1 MQNFIETFEFDKIST
16 SVVSFTKSEGGK
28 LLAESL
34 SVIEKD
40 KLLGEL
46 NFLEEMMLII
56 SRYGALPIEFSV
68 NTIPLIE
75 HAKKGGILS
84 IYDLDMIAED
94 VLTSIALAKF
104 IKKIDDS
111 FKLIKEETKK
121 FEDLTSLEKE
131 IHRVITKSQTIDD
144 RATKELFEIR
154 QKISKTEKSLQSEI
168 ASLAVKYKDFLSD
181 DNVTI
186 RNGHFVIPLK
196 TVHKNK
202 VGGIVHDISSTGNTT
217 FVEPS
222 NIVELNN
229 ALVSLKALEAD
240 EIRKI
245 LKSLTN
251 LVLLQEEE
259 ILINNQII
267 SRLDFVSAKAIY
279 GIQNNG
285 IVASLS
291 KSHAI
296 YLKEARHP
304 LIDKNK
310 VVSNSFELDEN
321 NRIIII
327 SGPNAGGKTVALKT
341 VGLLIYMNQCALPIM
356 AVDAKLGYFDN
367 LYSDIGDSQSLS
379 DNLSTFSA
387 HISHLSE
394 IVKVVGVSDLVLI
407 DELGTGTDP
416 QEGEAIALA
425 IIQRLEKVGCLAFIS
440 SHFGTL
446 KEYAFTSKHIINA
459 SMLFDENKLAPT
471 YIFKQGIPGKSYAL
485 DVAYFY
491 GLDREIIA
499 SAKEILHKK
508 QSTDAA
514 LLMEKIHITALENEV
529 AKKQLIVEKE
539 KLLKE
544 KRMLENDKSMLEDK
558 RAKLLESV
566 KEEKEQIL
574 AETQEKIDKVL
585 KELQNPDI
593 KMHEVI
599 DLKKEVA
606 DLKSHVEIFDYNEPI
621 KVGSYVSVPTLGI
634 SGKVMRITG
643 KKAQLHS
650 ESGMSFLVEL
660 SKLHRIEEPKS
671 RNITETNVD
680 SAIVTGI
687 SLELNI
693 IGLRVDEAMSE
704 LDKYL
709 DACQLKN
716 FKQVRI
722 IHGFGSGAL
731 RKASHEHLS
740 KCKFVET
747 FRPGNEYEGGS
758 GATVVTFK

>member
-1 MQNFIETFEFDKIST
+1 MQNFIDTFEFDKISS
-16 SVVSFTKSEGGK
+16 SVVSYTKSEGGK

-34 SVIEKD
+34 LMINKD
-40 KLLGEL
+40 RLASEL
-46 NFLEEMMLII
+46 NFLEEMMLVI
-56 SRYGALPIEFSV
+56 SRYGVLPIDFSV

-84 IYDLDMIAED
+84 IYEIDMIAED

-104 IKKIDDS
+104 IKKIDES
-111 FKLIKEETKK
+111 FKIIKEETKPFK
-121 FEDLTSLEKE
+121 DLTSLEKE

-144 RATKELFEIR
+144 RATKQLFEIR
-154 QKISKTEKSLQSEI
+154 QKIAKTEKVLQSEI
-168 ASLAVKYKDFLSD
+168 ASLAVKYQDFLSD

-196 TVHKNK
+196 TIHKNK
-202 VGGIVHDISSTGNTT
+202 VHGIVHDISSTGNTT

-229 ALVSLKALEAD
+229 NLVSLKALEAD

-245 LKSLTN
+245 LKALTN
-251 LVLLQEEE
+251 LILLQEEE

-267 SRLDFVSAKAIY
+267 ARLDFVSAKALF
-279 GIQNNG
+279 GIENKG

-291 KSHAI
+291 KAQAI
-296 YLKEARHP
+296 YLKDARHP

-310 VVSNSFELDEN
+310 VIPNSFELDEKK
-321 NRIIII
+321 RIIVI

-367 LYSDIGDSQSLS
+367 IYSDIGDSQSLS

-387 HISHLSE
+387 HISNLAE
-394 IVKVVGVSDLVLI
+394 IINLVDSSDLVLI

-425 IIQRLEKVGCLAFIS
+425 IIQRLETVGCLAFIS
-440 SHFGTL
+440 SHFGSL
-446 KEYAFTSKHIINA
+446 KEYAFTSECIINA
-459 SMLFDENKLAPT
+459 SMLFDESKLAPT

-491 GLDREIIA
+491 GLDGNIIEK
-499 SAKEILHKK
+499 AKQILHKK
-508 QSTDAA
+508 QSTDASK
-514 LLMEKIHITALENEV
+514 LMEQIHIVALENEV
-529 AKKQLIVEKE
+529 AKKQLMTEKE
-539 KLLKE
+539 KLAKD
-544 KRMLENDKSMLEDK
+544 KKMLENDKSMLEEK
-558 RAKLLESV
+558 RAKLLENV
-566 KEEKEQIL
+566 ADEKEEIIL
-574 AETQEKIDKVL
+574 QTEEKVNRVL
-585 KELQNPDI
+585 KELQNPNI
-593 KMHEVI
+593 KIHEVI
-599 DLKKEVA
+599 DLKKEVEN
-606 DLKSHVEIFDYNEPI
+606 LKTTVEIIDYNEPI

-643 KKAQLHS
+643 KKALLNS

-660 SKLHRIEEPKS
+660 NKLHRIEEPK
-671 RNITETNVD
+671 RKNITETNID
-680 SAIVTGI
+680 SSIVSSL

-693 IGLRVDEAMSE
+693 IGLRVDEAMAKLS
-704 LDKYL
+704 KYL
-709 DACQLKN
+709 DACLLKK

-731 RKASHEHLS
+731 RKATNEYLS
-740 KCKFVET
+740 KCKFVESS
-747 FRPGNEYEGGS
+747 RPGNEYEGGS

>member
-1 MQNFIETFEFDKIST
+1 MQNFIDTFEFDKIST

-28 LLAESL
+28 LLAKSL
-34 SVIEKD
+34 GVIKKD
-40 KLLGEL
+40 KLASEL
-46 NFLEEMMLII
+46 SFLDEMMLVI
-56 SRYGALPIEFSV
+56 SRYGVLPIEFSV

-84 IYDLDMIAED
+84 IYELDMIAED
-94 VLTSIALAKF
+94 VLTSIALSKF
-104 IKKIDDS
+104 IKKIDES
-111 FKLIKEETKK
+111 YKNIIEVTKEFK
-121 FEDLTSLEKE
+121 DLTSLEKE

-144 RATKELFEIR
+144 RASKQLFEIR
-154 QKISKTEKSLQSEI
+154 QKISKTEKTLQSEI
-168 ASLAVKYKDFLSD
+168 SSLAIKYKDYLSD
-181 DNVTI
+181 DNVTM

-196 TVHKNK
+196 TIHKNK
-202 VGGIVHDISSTGNTT
+202 VHGIVHDISSSGNTT

-222 NIVELNN
+222 DIVELNN
-229 ALVSLKALEAD
+229 NLVLLKALEAD

-245 LKSLTN
+245 LKELTN

-267 SRLDFVSAKAIY
+267 SRLDFVSAKALY
-279 GIQNNG
+279 GIKNNG

-291 KSHAI
+291 DTHAI
-296 YLKEARHP
+296 YLKDARHP

-310 VVSNSFELDEN
+310 VISNSFELDEKK
-321 NRIIII
+321 RIIII

-367 LYSDIGDSQSLS
+367 IYSDIGDSQSLS

-387 HISHLSE
+387 HISNLSE
-394 IVKVVGVSDLVLI
+394 IVNLVGVSDLVLI

-425 IIQRLEKVGCLAFIS
+425 IIERLEKVGCLAFIS
-440 SHFGTL
+440 SHFGSL
-446 KEYAFTSKHIINA
+446 KEYAFTSENIINA
-459 SMLFDENKLAPT
+459 SMLFDENKLEPT

-491 GLDREIIA
+491 GLDREIIEKA
-499 SAKEILHKK
+499 TEILKKK
-508 QSTDAA
+508 QSTDATK
-514 LLMEKIHITALENEV
+514 LMEKIRITALENEV
-529 AKKQLIVEKE
+529 AKKELLQEKE
-539 KLLKE
+539 KLAKE
-544 KRMLENDKSMLEDK
+544 RKILENDKSMLEEK

-566 KEEKEQIL
+566 NEEKEEIL
-574 AETQEKIDKVL
+574 LEAQEKVNIVL
-585 KELQNPDI
+585 KELNNPNI
-593 KMHEVI
+593 KIHEVI
-599 DLKKEVA
+599 ELKKEVEN
-606 DLKSHVEIFDYNEPI
+606 LKTHVEIIDYNEPI

-643 KKAQLHS
+643 KKALLHG

-660 SKLHRIEEPKS
+660 SKLHRIEEPKIKKIAEMS
-671 RNITETNVD
+671 VD
-680 SAIVTGI
+680 STIISGL

-704 LDKYL
+704 LAKYL
-709 DACQLKN
+709 DACLLKN

-731 RKASHEHLS
+731 RKATHEYLKKS
-740 KCKFVET
+740 KFVESY
-747 FRPGNEYEGGS
+747 RLGNEYEGGS